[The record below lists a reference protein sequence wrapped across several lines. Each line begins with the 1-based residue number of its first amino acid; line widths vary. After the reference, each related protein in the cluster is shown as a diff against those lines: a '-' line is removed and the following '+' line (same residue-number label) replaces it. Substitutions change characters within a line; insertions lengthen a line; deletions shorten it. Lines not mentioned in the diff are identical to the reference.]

1 MTTFG
6 EVSYSDDVYGGDS
19 KKGNNNSKDLF
30 LRLGEGSNELRLVTA
45 PFQYLVH
52 KYKKDASN
60 PKDFGQKIGCSALH
74 GECQLCAGGD
84 KAKPRWFYGVI
95 DRKTGIY
102 KVLDISF
109 AVFSQ
114 IRKLARNTQRWGDPT
129 KYDIDIVVD
138 KNGGATG
145 YYSVQP
151 ISKEP
156 LSAADQQIKD
166 SADLD
171 DLKRRCTPPTAEM
184 VQKRIDK
191 INGVTTTDATA
202 STAAKPAGKT
212 AAPAAKAPAKA
223 AAVSMTDD
231 EELAE
236 SFPEFADSET
246 A

>member
-6 EVSYSDDVYGGDS
+6 EVSYSDDVYGGDN
-19 KKGNNNSKDLF
+19 KKAGNSKDLF

-52 KYKKDASN
+52 KYKKDPAN
-60 PKDFGQKIGCSALH
+60 TKDFGQKIGCSALH
-74 GECQLCAGGD
+74 GECQLCTAGD

-95 DRKTGIY
+95 DRKTGTY

-191 INGVTTTDATA
+191 INGVTDGA
-202 STAAKPAGKT
+202 STKPVGKPT
-212 AAPAAKAPAKA
+212 SVASLKVAS
-223 AAVSMTDD
+223 VSMTDD
-231 EELAE
+231 DEPEE
-236 SFPEFADSET
+236 SFPEFVDSENT
-246 A
+246 